1 MKAMAP
7 NMSSSHLS
15 PGIQGL
21 TVSMAWDCL
30 SACLLHTFPT
40 PCFWQLSR
48 ALNQVLSWRVQCLHP
63 MMLLLSLPLL
73 LPYSFLL
80 SFPFSILQFPVP
92 IFLLQPHIV
101 PLFSPTASCTTSCP
115 QFHPRDWWGQW
126 LRKGLTLTIHPLHHS
141 SWFWSGL
148 CPILAQAYLQMSPME
163 EYSHF
168 ISAISLPFC
177 SPTSFSYRKYAQLT
191 IFYSLLQLIASS
203 AFSEVLWYN
212 TYHSSFGYVYD
223 NSILCCL
230 IFPAL

>member
-1 MKAMAP
+1 MEGSVLASHDAAP
-7 NMSSSHLS
+7 LSSSLTSLLFSSLFPFQYPSVSCPHLS
-15 PGIQGL
+15 P
-21 TVSMAWDCL
+21 
-30 SACLLHTFPT
+30 PT
-40 PCFWQLSR
+40 TRSSP
-48 ALNQVLSWRVQCLHP
+48 
-63 MMLLLSLPLL
+63 LLSHSNL
-73 LPYSFLL
+73 
-80 SFPFSILQFPVP
+80 
-92 IFLLQPHIV
+92 HH
-101 PLFSPTASCTTSCP
+101 SCP

-148 CPILAQAYLQMSPME
+148 CPILAQAYLQMSPVE